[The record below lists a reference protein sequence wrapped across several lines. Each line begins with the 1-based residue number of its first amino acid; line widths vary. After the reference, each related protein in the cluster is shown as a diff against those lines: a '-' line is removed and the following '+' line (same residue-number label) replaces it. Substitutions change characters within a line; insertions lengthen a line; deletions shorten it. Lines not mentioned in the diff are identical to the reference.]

1 MVLSERFKDRPLSAK
16 ESVIYWT
23 EYVINHE
30 GAYHLRTV
38 GADMPLYQYLLLDV
52 IAFILSVFLTAVFI
66 VVFLLRKVYSWL
78 CKPKK
83 TLAKKKKE

>member
-1 MVLSERFKDRPLSAK
+1 M
-16 ESVIYWT
+16 
-23 EYVINHE
+23 INHD

-52 IAFILSVFLTAVFI
+52 IAFILAVFLAAVFV
-66 VVFLLRKVYSWL
+66 VVFILRKVYSWL

-83 TLAKKKKE
+83 KIVKKKRE